1 MKINSDASFIA
12 TSSLVAAGVIARN
25 SDSEVLFSA
34 GWTLPGCS
42 DAEEAEGQAML
53 LGMQTLEKIY
63 VGSTIFETDCA
74 AVVEALNAKSVIRP
88 RWWATY
94 NDSLELLK
102 NYPSWRVTKIGRESN
117 VAAHNLAAYARSN
130 GSFFMMG
137 SVPCSI
143 ADVIFKDCNPGKSN
157 I

>member
-1 MKINSDASFIA
+1 MKVNSDASFIA
-12 TSSLVAAGVIARN
+12 TSSLAAAGVIARN
-25 SDSEVLFSA
+25 SDGEVLFSA
-34 GWTLPGCS
+34 GWILPECS

-102 NYPSWRVTKIGRESN
+102 NSPSWRVTKIGRESN
-117 VAAHNLAAYARSN
+117 VAAHKLAAYARSN

-143 ADVIFKDCNPGKSN
+143 TDVIFKDCNPGKSN